1 MATRYS
7 GQDVS
12 IFTAAGIALVGPGT
26 NFTFALT
33 NEKQDAGLTSR
44 IGKHSQPTKTNGK
57 LMVDLS
63 SIAAGSTRV
72 SHTNLTAFTIGGTS
86 YLDVLKDLTLS
97 MTYDK
102 VMQAGVGEKYGKP
115 QVVAKDYTIAVNLDV
130 DTGDAKAFFDMIA
143 GADFS
148 NVDQTVSFTLNSV
161 VVTIPMN
168 LNEGTLTA
176 QRYQLQ
182 SLALA
187 FDGADPGAGNF
198 PSAPTATTT
207 ILEKAL
213 NAPTTEMAFSFQNAL
228 AANTGGI
235 AASGTCV
242 FDSVSIKIADGQLVE
257 EQYGFVT
264 YGAVTIAASS

>member
-1 MATRYS
+1 L
-7 GQDVS
+7 
-12 IFTAAGIALVGPGT
+12 AGVAIVGPGT
-26 NFTFALT
+26 NYTFELT

-44 IGKHSQPTKTNGK
+44 LGKHSQPTKCNGK

-63 SIAAGSTRV
+63 SISSGSTRV
-72 SHTNLTAFTIGGTS
+72 SHVNVTAFTIGGTS

-97 MTYDK
+97 CTYDK

-115 QVVAKDYTIAVNLDV
+115 QVVAKDFQIAVNLDV
-130 DTGDAKAFFDMIA
+130 DTGDAKTFFDMIA

-148 NVDQTVSFTLNSV
+148 NVDQAVSFTLNSV

-176 QRYQLQ
+176 QRYSLQ

-187 FDGADPGAGNF
+187 FDGADPGAGNY
-198 PSAPTATTT
+198 PTAPTGTTT

-213 NAPTTEMAFSFQNAL
+213 NAATTEMAFSFQNAL

-257 EQYGFVT
+257 EQYGFAT